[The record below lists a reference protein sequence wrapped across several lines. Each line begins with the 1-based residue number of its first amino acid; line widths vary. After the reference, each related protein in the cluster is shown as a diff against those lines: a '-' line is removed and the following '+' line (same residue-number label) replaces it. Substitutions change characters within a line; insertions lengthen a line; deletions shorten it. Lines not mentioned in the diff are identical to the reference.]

1 MRKIGRKIVILVFAS
16 ISLISCDILNVDA
29 DREVFADEYNLKS
42 ANDTLY
48 SMFGVF
54 SQLQKLSNSY
64 VVLGELRADLMDV
77 TDGSDVYLKE
87 INNWTISSDNKYVAK
102 TKDYY
107 AVINSCNYVIN
118 NIDTSIV
125 KGFEKVMYREF
136 AACKAIR
143 AWTYMQLALNYGS
156 VKYYEKP
163 ILSLSDAE
171 AVQQQSSISFD
182 ELAAKLIDDLK
193 PYKQVPRPNF
203 GSLFTFDTRN
213 GFFPIRFLLG
223 DLYLWTGQY
232 ENAANE
238 YHDLMVDRL
247 YTLDNS
253 DRNEFTVVNGAFTG
267 GVSAY
272 SMINSTSDKITSI
285 ASTNQDKSYF
295 SLDSLTLNRKLI
307 PSKLAMRNWDSQR
320 YFYGYSGGKVVDTI
334 SDTRK
339 YSYTYTNSSYNT
351 LSEKSDNFIANYL
364 YLNSITRTVKTD
376 KEVVVYRVPLL
387 YLRYAEAVNRLGK
400 PNLAF
405 AVLKYG
411 LTSSNIFRYVPA
423 SERGATLPN
432 YMVFPNSIFDF
443 YFVTQSKTYHFF
455 NTGVRMRGCGNV
467 NADTTYYKIPTT
479 SSIGDSIKFVEDK
492 IEQELSLET
501 AFGGNRFHDLM
512 RFAIRRNDNAY
523 LADKIAAKHKDNAE
537 AIRKTLM
544 ERSNWYLKK

>member
-1 MRKIGRKIVILVFAS
+1 MSKIVKRIAIFIIAS

-29 DREVFADEYNLKS
+29 DREVFADEYDLKS

-54 SQLQKLSNSY
+54 SQLQKLANSY
-64 VVLGELRADLMDV
+64 VLLGELRADLMDV
-77 TDGSDVYLKE
+77 TEGSDVYLKE
-87 INNWTISSDNKYVAK
+87 INNWSISSDNKYVAK

-107 AVINSCNYVIN
+107 AVINSCNYIIN
-118 NIDTSIV
+118 NIDTSVV
-125 KGFEKVMYREF
+125 KGTEKVMYREM

-163 ILSLSDAE
+163 LLSLSDAE
-171 AVQQQSSISFD
+171 AVQQQASIDFN
-182 ELAAKLIDDLK
+182 ELAAKLIDDLQ
-193 PYKQVPRPNF
+193 PYKQIPRPNF
-203 GSLFTFDTRN
+203 GSLFSFNTQN

-238 YHDLMVDRL
+238 YHDLMVDGR

-253 DRNEFTVVNGAFTG
+253 DRNEFSVVNGAFTG
-267 GVSAY
+267 GTDIIST
-272 SMINSTSDKITSI
+272 INSTSDKITSI
-285 ASTNQDKSYF
+285 AATNQEKPYF
-295 SLDSLTLNRKLI
+295 SIDSLTYKREII
-307 PSKLAMRNWDSQR
+307 PSKLAMNNWDAQR
-320 YFYGYSGGKVVDTI
+320 YFYGYSSGKVVDTI
-334 SDTRK
+334 TDTRK
-339 YSYTYTNSSYNT
+339 FVYTYTNSMKAELSANT
-351 LSEKSDNFIANYL
+351 DNFVANYV
-364 YLNSITRTVKTD
+364 YLNPLTKTVKTD
-376 KEVVVYRVPLL
+376 KEVVVYRAPLL

-411 LTSSNIFRYVPA
+411 LTSSNILSKVPS
-423 SERGATLPN
+423 SERTSTLPN
-432 YMVFPNSIFDF
+432 YMVFPNNIFD
-443 YFVTQSKTYHFF
+443 YLEVTNKGTYQHF
-455 NTGVRMRGCGNV
+455 NIGVRMRGCGNV
-467 NADTTYYKIPTT
+467 NQDTTYYRIPRNI
-479 SSIGDSIKFVEDK
+479 SYDDSIKFVEDK

-512 RFAIRRNDNAY
+512 RLAIRRNDNAY
-523 LADKIAAKHKDNAE
+523 LADKIAAKHRDNAE

-544 ERSNWYLKK
+544 ERPNWYLKK